1 MISWMNLY
9 FCKPLSDLLKKREA
23 LEELGNEL
31 ANDTTKLSGKH
42 NDLVKEQLAVAHSV
56 EVAQRQRETFEREY
70 DNGVKD
76 LALVKERESALIG
89 DK

>member
-1 MISWMNLY
+1 M
-9 FCKPLSDLLKKREA
+9 
-23 LEELGNEL
+23 EELGNEL
-31 ANDTTKLSGKH
+31 ANDTTKLSNKH
-42 NDLVKEQLAVAHSV
+42 NDLVKEQLAVAHNV